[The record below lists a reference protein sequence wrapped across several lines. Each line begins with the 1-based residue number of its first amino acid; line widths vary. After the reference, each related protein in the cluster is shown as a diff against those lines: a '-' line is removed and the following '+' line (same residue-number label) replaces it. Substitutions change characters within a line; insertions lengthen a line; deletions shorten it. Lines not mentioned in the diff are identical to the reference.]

1 MLIEQ
6 LICHYSFSFLLFFL
20 FYDTKEFSQK
30 IHFANVN
37 LIFLYL
43 QLVNREEKG
52 NDKKSLIR
60 LVSFIVWLFL
70 LFFFL
75 SSCLVLRWNV
85 FVPLFL
91 HFCSSHD

>member
-52 NDKKSLIR
+52 NDKKSYQTRIFY
-60 LVSFIVWLFL
+60 SIVISSLFL
-70 LFFFL
+70 SF
-75 SSCLVLRWNV
+75 
-85 FVPLFL
+85 
-91 HFCSSHD
+91 